1 MNARCAT
8 ANFSLNFVTLLIQHK
23 FLLAPV
29 FQKRCE
35 VACVSAELSVV
46 VDVLLTEENQ
56 LGLVP
61 GAWMILWN
69 KES

>member
-8 ANFSLNFVTLLIQHK
+8 GNYSLNFVTLLIQHK
-23 FLLAPV
+23 FLSAPM

-35 VACVSAELSVV
+35 VACVNAELSGA
-46 VDVLLTEENQ
+46 VDVLTEENQ

-61 GAWMILWN
+61 GAWMLLLN
-69 KES
+69 KAS